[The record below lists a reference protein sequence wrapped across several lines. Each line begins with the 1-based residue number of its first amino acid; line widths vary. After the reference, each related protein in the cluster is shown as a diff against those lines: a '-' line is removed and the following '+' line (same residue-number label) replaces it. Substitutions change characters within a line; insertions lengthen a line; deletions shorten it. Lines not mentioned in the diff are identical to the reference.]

1 MIGIYLDVVRQ
12 REKLAVNADV
22 QLGGIL
28 ARSTREIGSTDRA
41 NEQRVACKNEPRIQA
56 PSEIGH
62 DQTDTVM
69 RVAGSVQHFHTSVAE
84 LNLLSVS
91 QRFERK
97 GYISGL
103 VQVVG
108 GASASS
114 EIPPARPVIRVDVG
128 VDRVGDAQARR
139 RSEIEVGLIMR
150 IDDGRGCRSRTGP
163 PRSQSRT
170 DSKV

>member
-1 MIGIYLDVVRQ
+1 
-12 REKLAVNADV
+12 
-22 QLGGIL
+22 
-28 ARSTREIGSTDRA
+28 
-41 NEQRVACKNEPRIQA
+41 
-56 PSEIGH
+56 
-62 DQTDTVM
+62 M

-114 EIPPARPVIRVDVG
+114 EIPPSRPVIRV
-128 VDRVGDAQARR
+128 
-139 RSEIEVGLIMR
+139 
-150 IDDGRGCRSRTGP
+150 GRGCRSRG
-163 PRSQSRT
+163 
-170 DSKV
+170 